1 MSSNMAEVVS
11 QAADLSTLSDGEV
24 LRAVA
29 GWAKA
34 ERRVTAELLRHLGE
48 LDARRLYLGAG
59 CSSTFA
65 YCTEILRMSE
75 PAAYHRITAAR
86 AGRRFPE
93 LLARLAAGDLHLSA

>member
-1 MSSNMAEVVS
+1 MRSNMAEVVS
-11 QAADLSTLSDGEV
+11 QVPQATDLATLSDGEI

-29 GWAKA
+29 GWARA

-86 AGRRFPE
+86 
-93 LLARLAAGDLHLSA
+93 